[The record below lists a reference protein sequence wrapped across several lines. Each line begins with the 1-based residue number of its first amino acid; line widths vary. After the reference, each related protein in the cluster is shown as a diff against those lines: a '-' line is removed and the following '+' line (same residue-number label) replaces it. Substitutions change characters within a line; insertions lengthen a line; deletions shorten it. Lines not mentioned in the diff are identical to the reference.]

1 MSVRGSTSRPFMTW
15 LPASSA
21 PTNFAPP
28 GSPNR
33 RKPRPP
39 LSPLDGFETAS
50 KLPVGGEG
58 TPVRA
63 GLDPRRPLLAQG
75 RDVLLG
81 MALQVG
87 QVGVLE
93 AGPDLGLPPA
103 V

>member
-1 MSVRGSTSRPFMTW
+1 MSVKGSTSRPFMTW

-50 KLPVGGEG
+50 KSSGKSDTGHLENRTGPRIGFRPDGGRLRKVGKEKAWDKSQAF
-58 TPVRA
+58 VS
-63 GLDPRRPLLAQG
+63 G
-75 RDVLLG
+75 RG
-81 MALQVG
+81 G
-87 QVGVLE
+87 
-93 AGPDLGLPPA
+93 
-103 V
+103 